1 MHVLRL
7 KIRNVRSLHRLD
19 LDLGEDKETSGWHV
33 IIGDNGSGKSTIVRA
48 LALAFIGPENAM
60 ASRQDW
66 SKWLSNG
73 KKFGHIISTLSQHK
87 TEDRWSGKG
96 RTTAED
102 ILIKATF
109 NKEINNRNRNSVR
122 VKFESNHGNRTIWN
136 GSGWFSASFGAF
148 RRFSGSDPEMDMLY
162 LSHPLLAPHL
172 SALGENVAL
181 GASLRWLSDLQI
193 RALEGDS
200 EAKKIQDEV
209 INFVNG
215 ANLLPH
221 RVRIK
226 KVTAKRI
233 LLVDGD
239 DATVAIEEMSDGYRS
254 ILSLLFELMRI
265 MFVSFGTEAACS
277 KIDTKAGTVLLS
289 GVVAIDE
296 IDAHLHPAWQKF
308 IGDWFVEHFPYTQ
321 FFVTTHSPIICRAA
335 RQGSVWLLPAPGSSD
350 FPRRI
355 TGSDLDRLI
364 DGDILDAY
372 GTEIFGED
380 VTRSERSKEKL
391 QELAQLNRKRLSK
404 KLTAREQRRLNN
416 LRATMSS
423 SPSDTAPM
431 TD

>member
-1 MHVLRL
+1 MHVLQL
-7 KIRNVRSLHRLD
+7 KIKNVRSLHDLD
-19 LDLGEDKETSGWHV
+19 LDLGKDEKSSGWHV
-33 IIGDNGSGKSTIVRA
+33 ILGDNGSGKSTVVRA
-48 LALAFIGPENAM
+48 LALAFIGHENAM
-60 ASRQDW
+60 AVRQDW
-66 SKWLSNG
+66 SKWLSYG
-73 KKFGHIISTLSQHK
+73 KKSGQISCLLSQHGK
-87 TEDRWSGKG
+87 EDRWSGKG
-96 RTTAED
+96 RTSAEP
-102 ILIKATF
+102 IFVKATF
-109 NKEINNRNRNSVR
+109 NTKTDNRNRVR
-122 VKFESNHGNRTIWN
+122 VKFESKHGNRTIWN

-148 RRFSGSDPEMDMLY
+148 RRFSGSDPEMDRLY

-181 GASLRWLSDLQI
+181 GESLRWLSDLEV

-200 EAKKIQDEV
+200 EAKKIQNEV
-209 INFVNG
+209 INFVNR

-221 RVRIK
+221 GVRIK
-226 KVTAKRI
+226 KATAKRL

-239 DATVAIEEMSDGYRS
+239 GATVAIEEMSDGYRS

-265 MFVSFGTEAACS
+265 MFASFGTEAACS
-277 KIDTKAGTVLLS
+277 KIDGKAGTVLLS

-308 IGDWFVEHFPYTQ
+308 IGDWFVEHFPDTQ

-350 FPRRI
+350 FPRRLA
-355 TGSDLDRLI
+355 GSELDRLI

-404 KLTAREQRRLNN
+404 KLTAKEQNRLNI

-423 SPSDTAPM
+423 NPSNTA

>member
-1 MHVLRL
+1 MHVLQL
-7 KIRNVRSLHRLD
+7 KIKNVRSLRDLD
-19 LDLGEDKETSGWHV
+19 LDLRKDKESSGWHV
-33 IIGDNGSGKSTIVRA
+33 ILGDNGSGKSTVVRA
-48 LALAFIGPENAM
+48 LALAFIGHENAM
-60 ASRQDW
+60 AARQDW
-66 SKWLSNG
+66 AKWLSYG
-73 KKFGHIISTLSQHK
+73 KKSGHISCVLRQHEK
-87 TEDRWSGKG
+87 EDRWSGKG
-96 RTTAED
+96 RTSVEPIFVEAM
-102 ILIKATF
+102 F
-109 NKEINNRNRNSVR
+109 NKKTDNRNRVR
-122 VKFESNHGNRTIWN
+122 VKFESNYGNRTIWN

-148 RRFSGSDPEMDMLY
+148 RRFSGSDPEMDRLY

-181 GASLRWLSDLQI
+181 GESLRWLSDLEV

-200 EAKKIQDEV
+200 ESKKIQNEV
-209 INFVNG
+209 IDFVNK

-221 RVRIK
+221 GVRIK
-226 KVTAKRI
+226 KVTAKR
-233 LLVDGD
+233 LLLIDGD
-239 DATVAIEEMSDGYRS
+239 GSTVAIEEMSDGYRS

-277 KIDTKAGTVLLS
+277 KIDGKAGTVLLS

-308 IGDWFVEHFPYTQ
+308 IGDWFVEHFPDTQ
-321 FFVTTHSPIICRAA
+321 FFVTTHNPIICRAA
-335 RQGSVWLLPAPGSSD
+335 RKGSVWLLPAPGSSD

-355 TGSDLDRLI
+355 AGSELDRLI

-404 KLTAREQRRLNN
+404 KLTAKEQGRLNR

-423 SPSDTAPM
+423 NPSDTAPM

>member
-1 MHVLRL
+1 MHVLQL
-7 KIRNVRSLHRLD
+7 KIRNIRSLHELD
-19 LDLGEDKETSGWHV
+19 IDLSQDKKSSGWHV
-33 IIGDNGSGKSTIVRA
+33 ILGDNGSGKSTIVRA

-60 ASRQDW
+60 ATRQDW

-73 KKFGHIISTLSQHK
+73 KKSGHISSTLKQHRK
-87 TEDRWSGKG
+87 EDRWSGRG
-96 RTTAED
+96 RTSAEYID
-102 ILIKATF
+102 VETTF
-109 NKEINNRNRNSVR
+109 KKETGNQDRVR
-122 VKFESNHGNRTIWN
+122 VAFYGNHGDRTIWN

-148 RRFSGSDPEMDMLY
+148 RRFSGSDPEMDRLY

-181 GASLRWLSDLQI
+181 RESFRWLSDLQI

-200 EAKKIQDEV
+200 EAKEIQNEV
-209 INFVNG
+209 IHFVNA

-221 RVRIK
+221 GVRIE
-226 KVTAKRI
+226 KVTAERM
-233 LLVDGD
+233 LLLDGNGS
-239 DATVAIEEMSDGYRS
+239 TVAIEEMSDGYRS
-254 ILSLLFELMRI
+254 ILGLLFELMRI
-265 MFVSFGTEAACS
+265 MFVRFGTEEACS
-277 KIDTKAGTVLLS
+277 KIDRKAGTVLLS

-308 IGDWFVEHFPYTQ
+308 IGDWFVQRFPDTQ
-321 FFVTTHSPIICRAA
+321 FFVTTHSPIICRSA

-350 FPRRI
+350 LPRRV
-355 TGSDLDRLI
+355 TGIELDRLT

-372 GTEIFGED
+372 STELFGED
-380 VTRSERSKEKL
+380 VTRSERSKAKL

-404 KLTAREQRRLNN
+404 KLTRKEQSRLNV

-423 SPSDTAPM
+423 DPSNTAPM

>member
-1 MHVLRL
+1 MHVLQL
-7 KIRNVRSLHRLD
+7 KIKNVRSLRDLD
-19 LDLGEDKETSGWHV
+19 LDLRKDKESSGWHV
-33 IIGDNGSGKSTIVRA
+33 ILGDNGSGKSTVVRA
-48 LALAFIGPENAM
+48 LALAFIGHENAM
-60 ASRQDW
+60 AARQDW
-66 SKWLSNG
+66 AKWLSYG
-73 KKFGHIISTLSQHK
+73 KKSGHISCVLRQHEK
-87 TEDRWSGKG
+87 EDRWSGKG
-96 RTTAED
+96 RTSVEPIFVEAM
-102 ILIKATF
+102 F
-109 NKEINNRNRNSVR
+109 NKKTDNRNRVR

-148 RRFSGSDPEMDMLY
+148 RRFSGSDPEMDRLY

-181 GASLRWLSDLQI
+181 GESLRWLNDLEV

-200 EAKKIQDEV
+200 EAKKIQNEV
-209 INFVNG
+209 IDFVNR

-221 RVRIK
+221 GVRIK
-226 KVTAKRI
+226 KVTAKRL

-239 DATVAIEEMSDGYRS
+239 GSTVAIEEMSDGYRS

-277 KIDTKAGTVLLS
+277 KIDGKAGTVLLS

-308 IGDWFVEHFPYTQ
+308 IGDWFVEHFPDTQ

-355 TGSDLDRLI
+355 AGSELDRLI

-391 QELAQLNRKRLSK
+391 QELARLNRKRLSK
-404 KLTAREQRRLNN
+404 KLTAKEQGRLNR

-423 SPSDTAPM
+423 NPSDTAPM

>member
-1 MHVLRL
+1 MHVLQL
-7 KIRNVRSLHRLD
+7 KIKNVRSLRDLD
-19 LDLGEDKETSGWHV
+19 LDLRKDKESSGWHV
-33 IIGDNGSGKSTIVRA
+33 ILGDNGSGKSTVVRA
-48 LALAFIGPENAM
+48 LALAFIGHENAM
-60 ASRQDW
+60 AARQDW
-66 SKWLSNG
+66 SKWLSYG
-73 KKFGHIISTLSQHK
+73 KKSGHISCVLSQHRK
-87 TEDRWSGKG
+87 EDRWSGKG
-96 RTTAED
+96 RTSDEPIFVEAM
-102 ILIKATF
+102 F
-109 NKEINNRNRNSVR
+109 NKKTDNRNRVR
-122 VKFESNHGNRTIWN
+122 VKFESNYGNRTIWN

-148 RRFSGSDPEMDMLY
+148 RRFSGSDPEMDRLY

-181 GASLRWLSDLQI
+181 GESLRWLSDLEV
-193 RALEGDS
+193 RTLEGDS
-200 EAKKIQDEV
+200 EAKKIQNEV
-209 INFVNG
+209 IDFVNR

-221 RVRIK
+221 GVRIK
-226 KVTAKRI
+226 KVTAKRL

-239 DATVAIEEMSDGYRS
+239 GSTVAIEEMSDGYRS

-277 KIDTKAGTVLLS
+277 KIDEKAGTVLLS

-308 IGDWFVEHFPYTQ
+308 IGDWFVEHFPDTQ
-321 FFVTTHSPIICRAA
+321 FFVTTHNSIICRAA

-355 TGSDLDRLI
+355 AGSELDRLI

-404 KLTAREQRRLNN
+404 KLTAKEQGRLNR

-423 SPSDTAPM
+423 NPSDTAPM